1 MSHLADD
8 EFHHNCLGESSK
20 IPRLEIPALQIFVNF
35 KVAIKRNKLGLML
48 RWRLEA
54 TESFRPET
62 DAISTVSRYLAT
74 IRLSAWRPKTELA
87 KINKTS
93 RLWTRPEMA
102 ESSLCIIQFGRLSR
116 RSSSRTNPI
125 WSLIQ
130 LITILSSLIIFVV
143 IFISA
148 WRHLK
153 KRIGE
158 KTFVLLFSFWTFFS
172 AGPILQ
178 THTHNLCSQ
187 CHHTMNQATDRVNGC
202 WKKGYPNVIGLS
214 KREAFS
220 SETRS

>member
-93 RLWTRPEMA
+93 RL
-102 ESSLCIIQFGRLSR
+102 
-116 RSSSRTNPI
+116 
-125 WSLIQ
+125 
-130 LITILSSLIIFVV
+130 
-143 IFISA
+143 
-148 WRHLK
+148 
-153 KRIGE
+153 
-158 KTFVLLFSFWTFFS
+158 
-172 AGPILQ
+172 
-178 THTHNLCSQ
+178 
-187 CHHTMNQATDRVNGC
+187 
-202 WKKGYPNVIGLS
+202 
-214 KREAFS
+214 
-220 SETRS
+220 